1 VVQEELR
8 DHPFLSPLAR
18 AGVEVREI
26 LVPHRGYLKERA
38 AVAAL
43 CKELQPDVVHSHG
56 YRTDISDCNVVRGL
70 GIATVATYHGA
81 IRGPLRNRFYEH
93 LHRRFLRHFD
103 AVIAVSRPIASAL
116 IASGMSSTR
125 VHVVPNA
132 WSEIAQ
138 PLSRQHA
145 RAALGLSSNAR
156 VIGWV
161 GRVSREKG
169 VDVLVDAMTRLSDPS
184 IVACVI
190 GDGPER
196 AREEARAQQTMGSRI
211 IWKGIVDEAG
221 RLFTAFDLFVL
232 SSRMEG
238 VPIALLEAAA
248 AGTPIVATKV
258 GSVPDVVTEGE
269 AWLIEPEGSQALADA
284 IERALH
290 DPARSASQAARAQKR
305 LATEFGRDGWL
316 TRHDKIYSVAQKM
329 RRDSG
334 WPMV

>member
-1 VVQEELR
+1 
-8 DHPFLSPLAR
+8 
-18 AGVEVREI
+18 
-26 LVPHRGYLKERA
+26 
-38 AVAAL
+38 
-43 CKELQPDVVHSHG
+43 
-56 YRTDISDCNVVRGL
+56 
-70 GIATVATYHGA
+70 
-81 IRGPLRNRFYEH
+81 
-93 LHRRFLRHFD
+93 
-103 AVIAVSRPIASAL
+103 
-116 IASGMSSTR
+116 